1 MYQSLTKT
9 FSYRNSELEKPKVLL
24 LAPTCVAEIKID
36 GRTIYCAL
44 HIPISNFRTYLPA
57 LNDKMRSLLRNKFCE
72 MKAIIIVEVSVIS
85 NDLLFHIDLQLLEN
99 VGCLNNTLFAALSII
114 MV

>member
-1 MYQSLTKT
+1 
-9 FSYRNSELEKPKVLL
+9 
-24 LAPTCVAEIKID
+24 
-36 GRTIYCAL
+36 
-44 HIPISNFRTYLPA
+44 
-57 LNDKMRSLLRNKFCE
+57 MRSLLRNKFCE
-72 MKAIIIVEVSVIS
+72 MKAIIIVEISVISVMS